1 MNNNIL
7 KPLKKQKQV
16 PNKHEKIEKNNKLRK
31 NNMNKTKSKNKHFN
45 NKNTL

>member
-1 MNNNIL
+1 MT
-7 KPLKKQKQV
+7 KQV
-16 PNKHEKIEKNNKLRK
+16 PNKHEKIEKYNKLRK